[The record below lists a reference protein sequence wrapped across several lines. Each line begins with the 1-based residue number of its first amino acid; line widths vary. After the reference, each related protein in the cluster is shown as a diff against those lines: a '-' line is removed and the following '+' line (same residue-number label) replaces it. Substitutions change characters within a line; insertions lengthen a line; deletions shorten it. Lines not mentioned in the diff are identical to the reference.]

1 MSASERGLPG
11 SIEELQAR
19 LAAHAYLVDEG
30 LGAALW
36 LALVLDKPLLLE
48 GAPGVGKTE
57 AGRCL
62 ALLLDRPLIRLQC
75 YEGIDA
81 GQALYDW
88 DYARQLLHLRVV
100 QESGQSPAAVET
112 ELYTPAFLIERPLLK
127 ALRQPEGCV
136 VLIDEVDRADDEFEA
151 FLLEFLSEFQIT
163 IPEIGTIAA
172 ARPPHVVL
180 TSNRT
185 RELHDAL
192 KRRCLFHWIDYP
204 DPAREA
210 EIIRVRCPD
219 VPERLARGV
228 VEAVGR
234 LRELDLLK
242 RPGIAESID
251 WARALAALGVETLGR
266 AEIERTLGVALK
278 EREDLERARAQAAAL
293 AG

>member
-1 MSASERGLPG
+1 
-11 SIEELQAR
+11 
-19 LAAHAYLVDEG
+19 
-30 LGAALW
+30 
-36 LALVLDKPLLLE
+36 
-48 GAPGVGKTE
+48 
-57 AGRCL
+57 
-62 ALLLDRPLIRLQC
+62 
-75 YEGIDA
+75 
-81 GQALYDW
+81 
-88 DYARQLLHLRVV
+88 
-100 QESGQSPAAVET
+100 
-112 ELYTPAFLIERPLLK
+112 
-127 ALRQPEGCV
+127 
-136 VLIDEVDRADDEFEA
+136 
-151 FLLEFLSEFQIT
+151 
-163 IPEIGTIAA
+163 
-172 ARPPHVVL
+172 VVL